1 MIGLE
6 DGFRRFPDFGL
17 ILGLAIVIT
26 IIGSML
32 RFAFVVGQQQLPV
45 MRVLF
50 YLAHVVNLIGLRY
63 CIRRDSPVLG
73 YARRSNREL
82 VLGVLAVCF
91 TTVLGG
97 VFFELI
103 C

>member
-6 DGFRRFPDFGL
+6 DGFRRFQDFGL

-45 MRVLF
+45 MCYSTL
-50 YLAHVVNLIGLRY
+50 HTSLILSD
-63 CIRRDSPVLG
+63 CDTVFAEIHQFW
-73 YARRSNREL
+73 AM
-82 VLGVLAVCF
+82 LAVQ
-91 TTVLGG
+91 
-97 VFFELI
+97 I
-103 C
+103 ASSYWAY

>member
-6 DGFRRFPDFGL
+6 DGFRRFQDFGL

-50 YLAHVVNLIGLRY
+50 YLRY